1 MKLAIAHA
9 LPLWGTGAAYLT
21 YVVVLRKK
29 AFGNIRRPR
38 LEQEGGE
45 AAELE
50 KALELGLLLVPV
62 LCRFLPG

>member
-21 YVVVLRKK
+21 YVVLSKK

-38 LEQEGGE
+38 LEQEGEE
-45 AAELE
+45 AAELK